1 MTGHPTRRARAL
13 ALLGLAVMAAGA
25 ASACSPTGL
34 AIGAGATVATA
45 ASEERGLGGTI
56 SDAAIQAEINGLWL
70 GHDLEMYRA
79 VDMTVR
85 EGRVLLTGEAP
96 TPKARVD
103 AVRLAWQADGV
114 KTVINEIQVDDTATL
129 FDQAA
134 DLALAKKLET
144 RLLFDRKVRSINYTV
159 DVVNGTVYLMGVA
172 QSVETLNR
180 ALAYARDTRGVRT
193 VVNHVRIK
201 GEAAVPPAPQNASP
215 GATGT
220 TKTTTTPGSAP
231 PPPAL

>member
-1 MTGHPTRRARAL
+1 MLAR
-13 ALLGLAVMAAGA
+13 LGAAGLLA
-25 ASACSPTGL
+25 AALGACSPTGM
-34 AIGAGATVATA
+34 AVGAGAMVATA
-45 ASEERGLGGTI
+45 ASEERGLGGAI
-56 SDAAIQAEINGLWL
+56 DDAAIQAEINGLWL
-70 GHDLEMYRA
+70 GHDLEMYSA

-96 TPKARVD
+96 TPQARVD

-134 DLALAKKLET
+134 DMAIAKKLET

-180 ALAYARDTRGVRT
+180 ALAYARDMRGVRN
-193 VVNHVRIK
+193 VVSHVRIK
-201 GEAAVPPAPQNASP
+201 GEAARPQAPEGASP
-215 GATGT
+215 GA
-220 TKTTTTPGSAP
+220 PGAA